1 MSIPP
6 GTANTIDERNG
17 TAGGYKMN
25 GGRFRSIQ

>member
-6 GTANTIDERNG
+6 GTANTIDERGQN
-17 TAGGYKMN
+17 GGYKMA